1 MKFFLNKKYSS
12 VTELVKA
19 CQRLDP
25 KAQTVFYNRYKS
37 ELIGI
42 CSRYAKTKAE
52 AEDIFQESFIKVFDK
67 LGDVVNAEAIDS
79 WIKSIVIRTAINYY
93 HRTTK
98 NELLHHVA
106 DSGTATFE
114 SDDYDRIIEI
124 MHIND
129 LREIISQLPDGY
141 RIIINLHLLDGFSH
155 VEIAEMLGISD
166 STSRSQFFRG
176 RNLLIKKLH
185 QYGITKYETL

>member
-1 MKFFLNKKYSS
+1 MKFFLNKKYNS

-25 KAQTVFYNRYKS
+25 RAQTIFYDRYKS

-52 AEDIFQESFIKVFDK
+52 AEDIFQESFIKVFNN
-67 LGDVVNAEAIDS
+67 LGQVTNAEAIDS

-98 NELLHHVA
+98 NELRHFA
-106 DSGTATFE
+106 SDSSAATFE
-114 SDDYDRIIEI
+114 SDDYDKIIEC

-129 LREIISQLPDGY
+129 LRKIISQLPDGY

-155 VEIAEMLGISD
+155 VEIAEMLAISD

-176 RNLLIKKLH
+176 RNLLIKKL
-185 QYGITKYETL
+185 QEYGITKYETP

>member
-1 MKFFLNKKYSS
+1 MKFFLNKKYNS
-12 VTELVKA
+12 VTELVRA

-25 KAQTVFYNRYKS
+25 KAQTVFYDRYKS

-67 LGDVVNAEAIDS
+67 IGEIINAEAIDS

-98 NELLHHVA
+98 NELRHQA
-106 DSGTATFE
+106 TDNGIATFE

-124 MHIND
+124 MNIND

-141 RIIINLHLLDGFSH
+141 RIIINLHLLDGYSH
-155 VEIAEMLGISD
+155 VEIAEMLSISD

-176 RNLLIKKLH
+176 RNLLIKKL
-185 QYGITKYETL
+185 QDYGITKYETR